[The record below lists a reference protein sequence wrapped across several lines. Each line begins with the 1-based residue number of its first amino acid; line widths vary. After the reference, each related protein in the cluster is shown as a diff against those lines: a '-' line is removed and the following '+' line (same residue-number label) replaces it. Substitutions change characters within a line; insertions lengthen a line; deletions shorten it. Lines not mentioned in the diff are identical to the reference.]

1 MSDQEKFEKVKKS
14 TVKKSTDKEDIEMLK
29 EVLSTVS
36 TEVPVMIDRIFKSLY
51 NPELATE
58 YGKGIGA
65 LYKELENQ
73 GMPQDMIR
81 DIVLKFSQSINI
93 VGDAVSGAMK
103 EEKGNTHVKYKSY
116 KKKGTAAEEE
126 DE

>member
-1 MSDQEKFEKVKKS
+1 MSDEKKFEK
-14 TVKKSTDKEDIEMLK
+14 VKKSTDKEDIEMLK

-73 GMPQDMIR
+73 GMPQDMIK

-93 VGDAVSGAMK
+93 VGDAVSSAMK

-116 KKKGTAAEEE
+116 KKKEVEEEE